1 MTLFLNKV
9 LKACMRM
16 RKTDGRTSMIC
27 NAVYKNGRLKI
38 QKTVRA
44 IHTDELVH
52 FIIPG
57 FEVLSRQP
65 VAYPID

>member
-1 MTLFLNKV
+1 
-9 LKACMRM
+9 M